1 MELNILENTKN
12 RLKFEIK
19 GEGHSFCNML
29 KSQLWNENN
38 IEIAGYHIEHS
49 LVSEPVFVIQTEKG
63 DPKKVLLD
71 AVEELQKRNKALKES
86 FKKL

>member
-19 GEGHSFCNML
+19 GEGHSFCNVL
-29 KSQLWNENN
+29 KSELWEEDNM
-38 IEIAGYHIEHS
+38 EIAGYHIEHS
-49 LVSEPVFVIQTEKG
+49 LVSEPVFVVQTSKG
-63 DPKKVLLD
+63 DPKKIVLD
-71 AVEELQKRNKALKES
+71 TVERLQKKNKALKEA